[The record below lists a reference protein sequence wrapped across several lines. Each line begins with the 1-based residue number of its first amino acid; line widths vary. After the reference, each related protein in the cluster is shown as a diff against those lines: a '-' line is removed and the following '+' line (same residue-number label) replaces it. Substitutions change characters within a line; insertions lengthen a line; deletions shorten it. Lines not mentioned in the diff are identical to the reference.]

1 MTGAGAPAAE
11 LACRYLVAEQYGPP
25 IACAGAV
32 TLHMEAHQHAVGI
45 ECLAPA
51 GVRHDAI
58 PLKRGPVHRSLS
70 MRSVIHAGRSAR
82 GDRPTRQ
89 GQPQRGGGDAAMVS
103 ERPLFC
109 NTLRHLASLT
119 PASQPGTPGI
129 CDDLRRL
136 SRLRR
141 RVGVGEIG

>member
-51 GVRHDAI
+51 GVRHDAMCVHDLQERGNDVLRWVRCVHSAK
-58 PLKRGPVHRSLS
+58 PLEAWSGSPQPVDAQRDSC
-70 MRSVIHAGRSAR
+70 RAQCTW
-82 GDRPTRQ
+82 RPA
-89 GQPQRGGGDAAMVS
+89 DAAGS
-103 ERPLFC
+103 AAE
-109 NTLRHLASLT
+109 
-119 PASQPGTPGI
+119 G
-129 CDDLRRL
+129 RR
-136 SRLRR
+136 
-141 RVGVGEIG
+141 